1 MRGGY
6 PILNSG
12 LESSLPGLHFVGAPA
27 SESFGPIMR
36 FVVGT
41 WYAGP
46 VIARAATG
54 RRQRLAR
61 FSFRPRLRSPK
72 VRAANGKGPL

>member
-6 PILNSG
+6 PILNRG
-12 LESSLPGLHFVGAPA
+12 LESSLPGLHFVGAP
-27 SESFGPIMR
+27 SSDSFGPIMR

-41 WYAGP
+41 WYTGP

-72 VRAANGKGPL
+72 VR